1 MKAYKLKG
9 NQMKLIIA
17 DDEPLVQIGIN
28 SMLDWNSLDIE
39 VCGIAKNGN
48 EAYELIKK
56 FHPDIII
63 SDIKMPSMSGL
74 ELLQKCHDE
83 FKGLPVFIMLTSYED
98 FKYARM
104 ALKYQASDYLIKL
117 ELNTEDLK
125 NAIIKAKNR
134 VNELHSYGVEN
145 TNQISQLSVFQN
157 RFYLRLINNLFE
169 SKEIFQQQQ
178 EDFNMDFNAASYCV
192 ASIKIVTELSTPSD
206 NAFTLYS
213 STVAMFEQLIQKY
226 CSCYVLSLDL
236 RCFVVVF
243 HMDELH
249 STNIEYIKNAL
260 IQTASL
266 LHNYYN
272 VTLYTSIGRF
282 VTNPQQI
289 SESYNDAKQISTYT
303 TSEQPILYIND
314 IGDNKC
320 NAKNIFNLAI
330 FKYDIVKTF
339 ENYDILSLNKI
350 NDTIFVLF
358 ESDTLHYAQAVDI
371 VGSMLHFSI
380 TLLPNGTEVVESIFK
395 DESDNYLSLYKYKS
409 VQQVLSYLNKLTVG
423 LHTFFEEKQ
432 ANLKNQLMIQV
443 KQYIN
448 DHICEKLSLQGIAEI
463 FNISQ
468 NYLSQLFKQY
478 YKIGFNEYI
487 TKEKI
492 EYAKHLLS
500 NNKIKI
506 YEVAEQLSFENAFY
520 FSKVFKKVVGLSPK
534 EYLSRLT
541 DDN

>member
-1 MKAYKLKG
+1 
-9 NQMKLIIA
+9 MKLIIA

-28 SMLDWNSLDIE
+28 SMLNWNSLDIE

-56 FHPDIII
+56 FNPDIVI
-63 SDIKMPSMSGL
+63 SDIKMPCMSGL
-74 ELLQKCHDE
+74 ELLQKCQEE

-117 ELNTEDLK
+117 ELNTKDLE

-134 VNELHSYGVEN
+134 VKELRSYEGEYI
-145 TNQISQLSVFQN
+145 NQNSQLSVFQN

-169 SKEIFQQQQ
+169 SDEIFQQQQ
-178 EDFNMDFNAASYCV
+178 HDFNIIFDSASYTV
-192 ASIKIVTELSTPSD
+192 ASIRIVTDLATHTHSD
-206 NAFTLYS
+206 NAFTLYNS
-213 STVAMFEQLIQKY
+213 AVQMIEQLIQKY
-226 CSCYVLSLDL
+226 CSCFVLSLDL
-236 RCFVVVF
+236 TSFVVIF
-243 HMDELH
+243 QIDELH
-249 STNIEYIKNAL
+249 RGDIEYIKNAL
-260 IQTASL
+260 TQTTSL

-282 VTNPQQI
+282 VTDPLQI
-289 SESYNDAKQISTYT
+289 SDSYSDAKQISIYT
-303 TSEQPILYIND
+303 TNEQPIIYIND
-314 IGDNKC
+314 ISAHIS
-320 NAKNIFNLAI
+320 NAKNIFNLAL

-339 ENYDILSLNKI
+339 ENFDILSLNKI
-350 NDTIFVLF
+350 NDTIFDLF
-358 ESDTLHYAQAVDI
+358 NSDTLHYAQAVDI
-371 VGSMLHFSI
+371 VGSMLHFAI
-380 TLLPNGTEVVESIFK
+380 TLLPNGTDIVEFIFK
-395 DESDNYLSLYKYKS
+395 DESSNYLSLYKYKS
-409 VQQVLSYLNKLTVG
+409 VHQVLNYLNKLTNG

-448 DHICEKLSLQGIAEI
+448 EHICEKLSLQGISEI
-463 FNISQ
+463 FSISQ

-478 YKIGFNEYI
+478 YKIGINEYI

-492 EYAKHLLS
+492 EYAKHMLS
-500 NNKIKI
+500 NNKVKI
-506 YEVAEQLSFENAFY
+506 YEVAEQLGFENAFY

-534 EYLSRLT
+534 EYLSPMI
-541 DDN
+541 DHDYPQS

>member
-1 MKAYKLKG
+1 
-9 NQMKLIIA
+9 MKLIIA
-17 DDEPLVQIGIN
+17 DDEPLVQVGIN

-48 EAYELIKK
+48 EAYELINK

-63 SDIKMPSMSGL
+63 CDIKMPSMSGL
-74 ELLQKCHDE
+74 ELLQKCHEE

-117 ELNTEDLK
+117 ELNTIDLK

-134 VNELHSYGVEN
+134 VNELHNYEVES
-145 TNQISQLSVFQN
+145 TNQNSQLSVFQN

-169 SKEIFQQQQ
+169 SDESFHQQQD
-178 EDFNMDFNAASYCV
+178 DFNIDFNATSYTV
-192 ASIKIVTELSTPSD
+192 ASIKIATDLSTHNHSD
-206 NAFTLYS
+206 SAFTLYN
-213 STVAMFEQLIQKY
+213 STVQMFEQLIQKY
-226 CSCYVLSLDL
+226 SSCFVLSLDL
-236 RCFVVVF
+236 TCFVVIF
-243 HMDELH
+243 HMDEFH
-249 STNIEYIKNAL
+249 SADIEYIKSAL
-260 IQTASL
+260 LQTTSL

-282 VTNPQQI
+282 VTNPRQI
-289 SESYNDAKQISTYT
+289 SDSYSDAKQISIYT
-303 TSEQPILYIND
+303 TIQQPIIYIND
-314 IGDNKC
+314 IGDQKC

-339 ENYDILSLNKI
+339 ENFDILSLNKI
-350 NDTIFVLF
+350 SDTISELF
-358 ESDTLHYAQAVDI
+358 TSDTLHYAQAIDI
-371 VGSMLHFSI
+371 VGSMLHFAI
-380 TLLPNGTEVVESIFK
+380 TLLPNGTDVVENIFK
-395 DESDNYLSLYKYKS
+395 DESDNYLSLYKHKS
-409 VQQVLSYLNKLTVG
+409 VQQVLNFLKKLTEG
-423 LHTFFEEKQ
+423 LHTFFGEKQ

-448 DHICEKLSLQGIAEI
+448 EHICEKLSLQGIADS

-468 NYLSQLFKQY
+468 NYLSQLFKQH

-506 YEVAEQLSFENAFY
+506 YEVAEQLGFENAFY

-534 EYLSRLT
+534 EYLLHLT
-541 DDN
+541 EHE

>member
-1 MKAYKLKG
+1 
-9 NQMKLIIA
+9 MKLIIA
-17 DDEPLVQIGIN
+17 DDEPLVQVGIN
-28 SMLDWNSLDIE
+28 SMIDWSSLDIE

-56 FHPDIII
+56 FQPDIII
-63 SDIKMPSMSGL
+63 SDIKMPAMSGL
-74 ELLQKCHDE
+74 ELLQKCNEE

-117 ELNTEDLK
+117 ELTTEDLK
-125 NAIIKAKNR
+125 SAIIKAKNR
-134 VNELHSYGVEN
+134 VNELRSYEVEN
-145 TNQISQLSVFQN
+145 TSQNSQLNVFLN

-169 SKEIFQQQQ
+169 SDEIFQQQQ
-178 EDFNMDFNAASYCV
+178 ADFKIDFNATSYTV
-192 ASIKIVTELSTPSD
+192 ASIKIVADLSAQTHND
-206 NAFTLYS
+206 NAFTLYN
-213 STVAMFEQLIQKY
+213 STVQMFEQLIQKY
-226 CSCYVLSLDL
+226 SSCFVLSLDL

-243 HMDELH
+243 HVDELH
-249 STNIEYIKNAL
+249 STDIEYIKNAL
-260 IQTASL
+260 KQTASL

-289 SESYNDAKQISTYT
+289 SESYNDAKQISIYT
-303 TSEQPILYIND
+303 TAQQPILYINE
-314 IGDNKC
+314 IGDHEY

-339 ENYDILSLNKI
+339 ENFDILSLNKI
-350 NDTIFVLF
+350 NDTIFHLF
-358 ESDTLHYAQAVDI
+358 KSDTLHYAQAVDI
-371 VGSMLHFSI
+371 VGSMLHFAI
-380 TLLPNGTEVVESIFK
+380 TLLPNGTDVVESIFK
-395 DESDNYLSLYKYKS
+395 DESDNYLSLYRYKS
-409 VQQVLSYLNKLTVG
+409 VQQVLTYLNKLRDG

-432 ANLKNQLMIQV
+432 DNLKNQLMIQV
-443 KQYIN
+443 KKYIN

-492 EYAKHLLS
+492 EYAKHMLS

-506 YEVAEQLSFENAFY
+506 YEVAEQLGYENAFY
-520 FSKVFKKVVGLSPK
+520 FSKVFKKVVGLSPT
-534 EYLSRLT
+534 EYLSNLT
-541 DDN
+541 DHN

>member
-1 MKAYKLKG
+1 
-9 NQMKLIIA
+9 MKLIIA
-17 DDEPLVQIGIN
+17 DDEPLVQVGIN

-56 FHPDIII
+56 FLPDIII
-63 SDIKMPSMSGL
+63 CDIKMPSMSGL
-74 ELLQKCHDE
+74 ELLQKCHEE

-98 FKYARM
+98 FQYART

-117 ELNTEDLK
+117 ELNTDDLK

-134 VNELHSYGVEN
+134 VNELRSYEVEN
-145 TNQISQLSVFQN
+145 TNQNSQLSVFQN

-169 SKEIFQQQQ
+169 SEEIFQQQQ
-178 EDFNMDFNAASYCV
+178 DDFKIDFNATSYTV
-192 ASIKIVTELSTPSD
+192 ASIKIAAELSNNDLSN

-213 STVAMFEQLIQKY
+213 STVQMFEQLIQKY
-226 CSCYVLSLDL
+226 SSCFVLSLDL
-236 RCFVVVF
+236 TCFVAIF
-243 HMDELH
+243 HLDELH
-249 STNIEYIKNAL
+249 ATDTAYIKNAL

-266 LHNYYN
+266 LHDYYN
-272 VTLYTSIGRF
+272 VTLYTSLGRF

-289 SESYNDAKQISTYT
+289 SESYNDAKQIAIYT

-314 IGDNKC
+314 MEVNKC

-339 ENYDILSLNKI
+339 ENYDIQSLNKI
-350 NDTIFVLF
+350 NDTIFILF

-371 VGSMLHFSI
+371 VGSMLHFTI
-380 TLLPNGTEVVESIFK
+380 TLLPNGTDVVESIFK
-395 DESDNYLSLYKYKS
+395 DESDNYLSLYKFKS
-409 VQQVLSYLNKLTVG
+409 VQQVLNYLNKLTAG

-432 ANLKNQLMIQV
+432 DNLKNQLMIQV
-443 KQYIN
+443 KKYIN
-448 DHICEKLSLQGIAEI
+448 EHICEKLSLQGIAET

-506 YEVAEQLSFENAFY
+506 YEVAEQLGFENAFY

-534 EYLSRLT
+534 EYLSHLA